1 MTEQE
6 IEQEVEEMLEALK
19 VYGFP
24 PLCERGD
31 LPKFAWPVI
40 SRVARI
46 TGIKENIIAVWYW
59 RKEHEST

>member
-24 PLCERGD
+24 PLCETED

-40 SRVARI
+40 SKVSRI
-46 TGIKENIIAVWYW
+46 TGIKEAILAVWYW
-59 RKEHEST
+59 RKEDDQ